1 MPGRACGTPASQN
14 QRTASPYSLIWSMAW
29 FAPVPRSS
37 GGRSAVSTSS
47 GTPASLASITA
58 AWKCAAAVP
67 EVQTSA
73 TGRPARLGQA
83 EREKRGRPLVDPHM
97 QPQC

>member
-1 MPGRACGTPASQN
+1 
-14 QRTASPYSLIWSMAW
+14 MAW
-29 FAPVPRSS
+29 FAPVSRSS

-47 GTPASLASITA
+47 GTPASLASMTA

-73 TGRPARLGQA
+73 TGRRLALARPSARNEADRSSIRTCSRRPA
-83 EREKRGRPLVDPHM
+83 PLVA
-97 QPQC
+97 